1 MKNCHVGQ
9 WFGSGLQCRR
19 VLDRG
24 GFDDNTIRCALAAHG
39 EYGAHM
45 CWPGAWPHGLGHRVL
60 ARILGRLGLRVPIN
74 AVQNSASA
82 LNSPATILANSI
94 GSDHS
99 CSALQPDPR
108 NAPTSVSEV
117 AAPQSRPCGV
127 DQGSRKHAFVVRTGT
142 RGAARVLANQIA
154 IGGADTH

>member
-1 MKNCHVGQ
+1 MANMALTCVGQ
-9 WFGSGLQCRR
+9 DLGQGLDQ
-19 VLDRG
+19 D
-24 GFDDNTIRCALAAHG
+24 
-39 EYGAHM
+39 
-45 CWPGAWPHGLGHRVL
+45 LGQDLIL